1 MTKDIVMTSNVEI
14 RKDTY
19 NGEYVPFYIRMRVS
33 KHRYN
38 TILRKKAEEK
48 KRS

>member
-1 MTKDIVMTSNVEI
+1 MTKNIEMTSNVET

-33 KHRYN
+33 KHRYGSV
-38 TILRKKAEEK
+38 KKKVEEK

>member
-1 MTKDIVMTSNVEI
+1 MTKNIVMTSNVET

-19 NGEYVPFYIRMRVS
+19 NGEYVPFYVRVVKYGKYS
-33 KHRYN
+33 SDY
-38 TILRKKAEEK
+38 KKKVEEK

>member
-1 MTKDIVMTSNVEI
+1 MTKNIEMTSNVET

-19 NGEYVPFYIRMRVS
+19 NGEYVPFYVRV
-33 KHRYN
+33 KHGKYN
-38 TILRKKAEEK
+38 SDYKKKVEEK